1 MSQPVPDQ
9 ALMSSAAQGDD
20 DAFRTLVQ
28 RHLPR
33 AYAIASRML
42 DTRADAEDA
51 VQESFTKLWI
61 NAPRWEPGRA
71 AFATW
76 MYRIVANTCLDAARR
91 KRPETGIET
100 GLDTLPDGA
109 PHAEGQTMKDQAA
122 RHVREAVQALP
133 AQQRLAV
140 TLCYFEEFTN
150 PEAAQIMGLQLKA
163 LEGLLVRAR
172 RRLRQTLPR

>member
-1 MSQPVPDQ
+1 
-9 ALMSSAAQGDD
+9 MSSAAQGDQE
-20 DAFRTLVQ
+20 AFRTLIQ

-33 AYAIASRML
+33 AYAIAGRML
-42 DTRADAEDA
+42 DTRADVEDA

-61 NAPRWEPGRA
+61 NAPRWKPGRA

-76 MYRIVANTCLDAARR
+76 MYRIIANTCLDAARR
-91 KRPETGIET
+91 RRPETGAET
-100 GLDTLPDGA
+100 AMEALPDGS
-109 PHAEGQTMKDQAA
+109 PNAEGQTIQDRQAK
-122 RHVREAVQALP
+122 HVREAVQALP

-150 PEAAQIMGLQLKA
+150 PEAAEFMGLRLKA

-172 RRLRQTLPR
+172 KSLRQSLAR